1 METPVPDSILD
12 TLPKETIARLH
23 ALLDEV
29 LRVNQQFN
37 LTAIRD
43 PQEAWIKHILDSV
56 QGLRTGL
63 FEGTRRVID
72 VGAGAGFP
80 GLALA
85 VARPELKVLSL
96 DATRKKC
103 DFMRDTAHLLSLNAP
118 VVCARAEKAAH
129 EAPHRERFDLA
140 TARAVGSLS
149 EVCELALPFVRVGG
163 HLVLWRGFNAVKELS
178 EAQRALKSLGGA
190 SKTAPLPYSLPGHD
204 LTYHLTV
211 IEKMKPT
218 PREFPRRDG
227 LPKSQPL

>member
-1 METPVPDSILD
+1 METPVPDSVIAALSD
-12 TLPKETIARLH
+12 QTVARLH
-23 ALLDEV
+23 LLLDEV

-43 PQEAWIKHILDSV
+43 PQEAWIKHVLDSL
-56 QGLRTGL
+56 QGLKTGL
-63 FEGTRRVID
+63 FEGARRVID

-85 VARPELKVLSL
+85 VARPELKVMSL

-103 DFMRDTAHLLSLNAP
+103 DFIRDTAHLFELNAP

-149 EVCELALPFVRVGG
+149 EVCELALPFVRVGS
-163 HLVLWRGFNAVKELS
+163 HLVLWRGHNAVKELHETQS
-178 EAQRALKSLGGA
+178 AIKALGGT
-190 SKTAPLPYSLPGHD
+190 SNRAPLPYSLPNHD

-211 IEKMKPT
+211 IEKIKPT

-227 LPKSQPL
+227 LPKAQPL

>member
-1 METPVPDSILD
+1 METLNADSVLA
-12 TLPKETIARLH
+12 TLSQETIARLH

-37 LTAIRD
+37 LTSVRD
-43 PQEAWIKHILDSV
+43 PQEAWIKHVLDSL
-56 QGLRTGL
+56 QGLQTGL
-63 FEGTRRVID
+63 FEGPKRVID
-72 VGAGAGFP
+72 IGAGAGFP

-85 VARPELKVLSL
+85 VARPELKVMSL

-103 DFMRDTAHLLSLNAP
+103 DFIRDTAHLLELNAP

-129 EAPHRERFDLA
+129 EAPHRERFDVA

-163 HLVLWRGFNAVKELS
+163 HLVLWRGHNAQAELHD
-178 EAQRALKSLGGA
+178 AQRAIKALGGMT
-190 SKTAPLPYSLPGHD
+190 KIAPLPYSLPNHS

-211 IEKMKPT
+211 IEKTRPT
-218 PREFPRRDG
+218 PSEFPRRDG